1 LRLTKLEAKFI
12 RREVRP
18 NQLVN
23 IVDPADGQSKQ
34 VMRDQEYHHTVTS
47 IAEADGI
54 IFLCPKCFRDHNGSV
69 GTHSCICWSPKVP
82 PDVDPKPGRWE
93 LTGTCLDDLTLRAGS
108 SSILLVG
115 GCNAHFFITNGE
127 ITGLS

>member
-1 LRLTKLEAKFI
+1 MRLTELEAEFI

-34 VMRDQEYHHTVTS
+34 VVRDQEYHHTVTS